1 MNTSPKYAINIRD
14 FRTGETVETMH
25 ADNFRD
31 AMRIVDGVNI
41 NLDHTRFLV
50 SITKND
56 L

>member
-1 MNTSPKYAINIRD
+1 MDNTPAYTIEICDIN
-14 FRTGETVETMH
+14 TGEAVETMH

-31 AMRIVDGVNI
+31 AMRIADGANI

-50 SITKND
+50 SIAKND